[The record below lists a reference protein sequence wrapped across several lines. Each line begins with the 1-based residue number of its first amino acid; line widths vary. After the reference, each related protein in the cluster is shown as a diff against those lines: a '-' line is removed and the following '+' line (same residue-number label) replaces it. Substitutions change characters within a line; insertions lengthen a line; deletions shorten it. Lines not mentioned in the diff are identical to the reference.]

1 MIQCNQIRKG
11 ADKMTATL
19 YNPTTKKQVVG
30 TVLQR
35 GLNKITLVVIGKSG
49 STSIKSFNETK
60 WIVNL

>member
-1 MIQCNQIRKG
+1 MIQCNQIEKG

-19 YNPTTKKQVVG
+19 YNPTTKKRITG

-35 GLNKITLVVIGKSG
+35 GLNKITLVVLDKQGGK
-49 STSIKSFNETK
+49 SIKSFNETK